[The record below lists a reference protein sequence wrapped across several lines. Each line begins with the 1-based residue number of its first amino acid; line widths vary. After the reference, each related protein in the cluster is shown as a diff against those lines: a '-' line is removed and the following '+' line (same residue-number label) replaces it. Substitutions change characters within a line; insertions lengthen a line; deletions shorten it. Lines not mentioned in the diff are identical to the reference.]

1 MKIIVENKTKTVI
14 YFYPFCFL
22 KIKTQLNPTQ
32 LSQTVVS
39 PLNWFS
45 YFSQV
50 LNKAKCEFRSSE
62 FFRFPMFSQPTNG
75 ASLPQFS
82 KKHSRLRDTT
92 QLGSK
97 IKIKINN
104 NFFSSSSIFS
114 PTKKKVILCLGSE
127 KTKNSTQRSPIQSFT
142 SLELNFHFW
151 KANIYIYIYIYIYFL
166 FFISPKLSQQPNS
179 GKERDKK
186 GKIPDTES
194 AGSEESS
201 PSAPLI
207 LRRNDRE
214 SQTGSD
220 GHGSNRIRTFRENQR
235 RELRLLLATP
245 QRWIFNSRTTARR
258 DGWEILAGTRNRLW
272 NRQRSAESQKLRR
285 H

>member
-1 MKIIVENKTKTVI
+1 MFDLLSFSALFSVNKWRKMLSLLDGLMYEKKILKIWIFDSSNLLHFRTKKTNLHSTLSNTIISKVIFPFLVHLLVNENNSGKQNKNFVI
-14 YFYPFCFL
+14 YFYPFRFL

-82 KKHSRLRDTT
+82 KKHSQLRDTT

-114 PTKKKVILCLGSE
+114 PTK
-127 KTKNSTQRSPIQSFT
+127 R
-142 SLELNFHFW
+142 
-151 KANIYIYIYIYIYFL
+151 
-166 FFISPKLSQQPNS
+166 
-179 GKERDKK
+179 
-186 GKIPDTES
+186 
-194 AGSEESS
+194 
-201 PSAPLI
+201 
-207 LRRNDRE
+207 
-214 SQTGSD
+214 
-220 GHGSNRIRTFRENQR
+220 
-235 RELRLLLATP
+235 
-245 QRWIFNSRTTARR
+245 
-258 DGWEILAGTRNRLW
+258 
-272 NRQRSAESQKLRR
+272 
-285 H
+285 